1 MKTPEKL
8 AALRRARQ
16 TIKARNKQI
25 ARMKAQLMERITE
38 DGIEVSDDVENDMQ
52 EAIKSYN
59 DEIVALPQNDF
70 RRLFWE
76 QQVWIYY
83 DVQLYY

>member
-16 TIKARNKQI
+16 TIKACNKQI
-25 ARMKAQLMERITE
+25 TKMKAQLMKRIIE

-59 DEIVALPQNDF
+59 DEIVALPQNYF
-70 RRLFWE
+70 HRPFWE
-76 QQVWIYY
+76 QQV
-83 DVQLYY
+83 

>member
-25 ARMKAQLMERITE
+25 TRMKAQLMK
-38 DGIEVSDDVENDMQ
+38 GLLKMVL
-52 EAIKSYN
+52 K
-59 DEIVALPQNDF
+59 
-70 RRLFWE
+70 
-76 QQVWIYY
+76 
-83 DVQLYY
+83 

>member
-16 TIKARNKQI
+16 TIKACNKQI
-25 ARMKAQLMERITE
+25 TRMKAQLMERITE

-76 QQVWIYY
+76 QQV
-83 DVQLYY
+83 

>member
-25 ARMKAQLMERITE
+25 TRMKAQLMKRITK

-52 EAIKSYN
+52 ETIKSYN

-70 RRLFWE
+70 HRLFWE
-76 QQVWIYY
+76 QQV
-83 DVQLYY
+83 

>member
-25 ARMKAQLMERITE
+25 TRMKAQLMERITE

-76 QQVWIYY
+76 QQV
-83 DVQLYY
+83 

>member
-25 ARMKAQLMERITE
+25 TRMKVQLMERITE
-38 DGIEVSDDVENDMQ
+38 DGIEVSDVENDMQ

-59 DEIVALPQNDF
+59 DEIVALPQNYF
-70 RRLFWE
+70 HRPFWE
-76 QQVWIYY
+76 QQV
-83 DVQLYY
+83 

>member
-16 TIKARNKQI
+16 TIKACNKQI
-25 ARMKAQLMERITE
+25 TRMKAQLMKRITE

-52 EAIKSYN
+52 ETIKSYN

-70 RRLFWE
+70 HRLFWE
-76 QQVWIYY
+76 QQI
-83 DVQLYY
+83 

>member
-25 ARMKAQLMERITE
+25 TRMKVQLMERITE
-38 DGIEVSDDVENDMQ
+38 DGIEVSDVENDMQ

-76 QQVWIYY
+76 QQV
-83 DVQLYY
+83 

>member
-76 QQVWIYY
+76 QQV
-83 DVQLYY
+83 

>member
-25 ARMKAQLMERITE
+25 KRMKAQLMKRITK

-52 EAIKSYN
+52 ETIKSYN

-70 RRLFWE
+70 HRLFWE
-76 QQVWIYY
+76 QQV
-83 DVQLYY
+83 